1 MNSRKIIS
9 FISGF
14 IGVAGVLLAPVAMSA
29 SPGKGWD
36 TFHMGQGEPIPVAA
50 TDHKAASSSASAGK
64 GWDTFHMG
72 QGEPIPV
79 AATDHKAASSSASAG
94 KGWDTF
100 HMGLGDS
107 L

>member
-1 MNSRKIIS
+1 MNSRKTIS
-9 FISGF
+9 FISCF

-64 GWDTFHMG
+64 GWDTFHVG
-72 QGEPIPV
+72 Q
-79 AATDHKAASSSASAG
+79 
-94 KGWDTF
+94 
-100 HMGLGDS
+100 GDS